1 MFRRRHN
8 VATEW
13 RSKVAQLTTEEDLR
27 RTMRELLLQFG
38 GAKQVAIVLGLGT
51 RAHKCFV
58 ELNSPEQTSAVKET
72 FGGIDFGEI
81 ILISIP
87 CFEAQSA

>member
-1 MFRRRHN
+1 M
-8 VATEW
+8 VTEW
-13 RSKVAQLTTEEDLR
+13 RARVAQLRTEDDLL

-38 GAKQVAIVLGLGT
+38 GAKQVAIVMGRDE

-58 ELNSPEQTSAVKET
+58 ELNSPEQTLAVKET
-72 FGGIDFGEI
+72 FSGIDFGEV

-87 CFEAQSA
+87 CIEAQPV